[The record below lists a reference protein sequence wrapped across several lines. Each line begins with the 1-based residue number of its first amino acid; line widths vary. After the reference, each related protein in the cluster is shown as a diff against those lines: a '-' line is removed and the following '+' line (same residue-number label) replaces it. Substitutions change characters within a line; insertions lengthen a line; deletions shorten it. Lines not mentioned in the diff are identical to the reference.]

1 MSDSL
6 RYNEYIDDFI
16 KYFPTATDGY
26 NARATQLV
34 NNRKLAEADE
44 MLQTEVKRAAKKD
57 VANSNYAALVYN
69 ACILRIDSTFTKWNL
84 DKAYELAG
92 EAYKLNPLPAYQH
105 QQAQVL
111 FAQKKYKEAEDMLT
125 ALQKTDLGKTG
136 EIYYETAQC
145 KLQLKA
151 LKEEVMALL
160 DTAVNVQKGAASAPY
175 VLARG
180 LQYDNDGDYRK
191 AFLDYLTYDS
201 LMNNNATADFY
212 YTKYKCEMKIR
223 QYQPALNDIAHAI
236 VLTRTEPLYYAEMA
250 SLQLRV
256 NKLEDA
262 VKTCDLALTI
272 KGADTMPDLFIIK
285 GVAQCE
291 QKKKA
296 EGLETLKK
304 AQELGD
310 SRAEGLIK
318 KYEK

>member
-1 MSDSL
+1 M
-6 RYNEYIDDFI
+6 
-16 KYFPTATDGY
+16 
-26 NARATQLV
+26 
-34 NNRKLAEADE
+34 
-44 MLQTEVKRAAKKD
+44 
-57 VANSNYAALVYN
+57 
-69 ACILRIDSTFTKWNL
+69 
-84 DKAYELAG
+84 
-92 EAYKLNPLPAYQH
+92 
-105 QQAQVL
+105 
-111 FAQKKYKEAEDMLT
+111 
-125 ALQKTDLGKTG
+125 
-136 EIYYETAQC
+136 
-145 KLQLKA
+145 
-151 LKEEVMALL
+151 
-160 DTAVNVQKGAASAPY
+160 
-175 VLARG
+175 LARG

-285 GVAQCE
+285 GVALCE

-304 AQELGD
+304 AQALGD
-310 SRAEGLIK
+310 SRQKGLSRNTRSNLTFFSHG
-318 KYEK
+318 